1 MKRRYYLAY
10 GSNLNVRQMQMRCQ
24 QAKPVG
30 SVTLEGYELLFRG
43 IHGSA
48 VATVESNPSSTVP
61 CALWL
66 ISSRDEAALDIY
78 EGWPRLYRKEMMP
91 VKLGKRR
98 IRVMVYVMNEGHPVG
113 APSCYYF
120 NTILKGYGD
129 FGLNPATLY
138 MAAKNAIK
146 AAAPYKPLY

>member
-1 MKRRYYLAY
+1 MSGRCKCGVSKRSQLAASRWK
-10 GSNLNVRQMQMRCQ
+10 GTSCCF
-24 QAKPVG
+24 AA
-30 SVTLEGYELLFRG
+30 
-43 IHGSA
+43 SA